1 MRRLSGHWGGRSDYC
16 QSIDH
21 RSQWRVVKNK
31 VMLVNGTYRMNT
43 SDYAIEVQDLTK
55 TFGTFAAVDTV
66 SFTVKRG
73 EIFGFLGANG
83 AGKSTTIRM
92 LIGLLEPTAGSAT
105 VGGFD
110 VVTQTDLLKK
120 HIGYMSQRFSLYEDL
135 TVEEN
140 IRFFG
145 GVYGLSKDRV
155 NERMKWVLAMAG
167 LEGREKSL
175 TRTLSGGWKQRLAL
189 GSAVLHEPKIVF
201 LDEPTSGVD
210 PVSRRKFW
218 ELINQLS
225 GQGITVLV
233 TTHYLDE
240 AEYCNNIILINAGKL
255 IATGSPK
262 QLKTTYITY
271 PIFEVDTSDVV
282 TSLETLRTEPW
293 VVEISLFGTY
303 LHVGVREEE
312 EGKRQ
317 IASVLTAKGL
327 TVKRMERISPS
338 LEDVFLHL
346 LEQDMKTRAA

>member
-1 MRRLSGHWGGRSDYC
+1 MTEL
-16 QSIDH
+16 
-21 RSQWRVVKNK
+21 
-31 VMLVNGTYRMNT
+31 
-43 SDYAIEVQDLTK
+43 AIEVKDLTK
-55 TFGTFAAVDTV
+55 KFGSFAAVDNV
-66 SFTVKRG
+66 SFTVNRG

-92 LIGLLEPTAGSAT
+92 LIGLLEPTAGFAS
-105 VGGFD
+105 VGGFNIK
-110 VVTQTDLLKK
+110 TQTDLLKK
-120 HIGYMSQRFSLYEDL
+120 NIGYMSQRFSLYEDL

-145 GVYGLSKDRV
+145 GVYGLSKERV

-175 TRTLSGGWKQRLAL
+175 TKTLSGGWKQRLAL

-225 GQGITVLV
+225 EQGITVLV

-262 QLKTTYITY
+262 ELKTEHITY
-271 PIFEVDTSDVV
+271 PILEVETSDVV

-303 LHVGVREEE
+303 LHVGIRDEQ
-312 EGKRQ
+312 EGKQ
-317 IASVLTAKGL
+317 LVASTLAAKDIA
-327 TVKRMERISPS
+327 VKRMERIVPS

-346 LEQDMKTRAA
+346 LEQDMKKRAA

>member
-1 MRRLSGHWGGRSDYC
+1 M
-16 QSIDH
+16 
-21 RSQWRVVKNK
+21 
-31 VMLVNGTYRMNT
+31 
-43 SDYAIEVQDLTK
+43 SDYAIEVTNLTK
-55 TFGTFAAVDTV
+55 KFGSFAAVDEV
-66 SFTVKRG
+66 NFTVKRG

-110 VVTQTDLLKK
+110 VKTQTDLLKK
-120 HIGYMSQRFSLYEDL
+120 NIGYMSQRFSLYEDM

-140 IRFFG
+140 IHFFG
-145 GVYGLSKDRV
+145 GVYGLSKEKVR
-155 NERMKWVLAMAG
+155 ERMKWVLAMAG

-175 TRTLSGGWKQRLAL
+175 TKTLSGGWKQRLAL

-225 GQGITVLV
+225 EQGITVLV

-262 QLKTTYITY
+262 ELKTEHITY
-271 PIFEVDTSDVV
+271 PILEVETPDVV
-282 TSLETLRTEPW
+282 TSLETLRTQPW

-303 LHVGVREEE
+303 LHVGVRDEQK
-312 EGKRQ
+312 GKQ
-317 IASVLTAKGL
+317 LIASTLASKDI
-327 TVKRMERISPS
+327 TVKRMERIVPS

-346 LEQDMKTRAA
+346 LEQDMKKRAA